1 VMLPTIH
8 LHPDTPLEIL
18 HLICSHS
25 RITNHHTS
33 VSLTYVPLGA
43 TATLTYTTAGLVTSK
58 VELDNLVADGVK
70 AEVISNFSPKEGFN
84 KGQKINLHFKQGIL
98 HGRVFGDY
106 TPSSGN
112 MTATVD
118 AVVTHEGFLA
128 GAEAAYDVQKA
139 TLTRHGLGL
148 GYQTGLYTVAA
159 TGTNNLTI
167 LNMLYYHKVNSAVEA
182 SVRASYDVKEGK
194 PAGIE
199 IASKY
204 QVDPLSFVKV
214 LHFSFLSIYSFGN
227 RHHTVR
233 KVLSEC

>member
-1 VMLPTIH
+1 MLPTIH

-25 RITNHHTS
+25 GSTNHHTS
-33 VSLTYVPLGA
+33 ISLTYVPLGA

-106 TPSSGN
+106 TPSTGN

-148 GYQTGLYTVAA
+148 GYQTGMYTVAA

-182 SVRASYDVKEGK
+182 GVRASYDVKEGK
-194 PAGIE
+194 PSGIE

-214 LHFSFLSIYSFGN
+214 LRFSILVHLTSWQQS
-227 RHHTVR
+227 
-233 KVLSEC
+233 S